1 MTGERVLV
9 VGGSGGIGSAI
20 VRALAARG
28 HVIEFTYRSSAESAQ
43 SLAREAAGASAR
55 PCDLGDRAAVEALAG
70 AIEAGEAPYG
80 LVYNAGATYDAL
92 AAVLDQDQG
101 ERVMQVNFWAMT
113 RLVRA
118 CVRGMTARRQGRIV
132 LMSSLTALR
141 GSRGNASYAASKAAQ
156 LGYLNTLVGEVAKRG
171 VTINAIAPGFVDTE
185 MMAPYAA
192 HRAKLEAQIP
202 AGRFGKPEEIA
213 DLVAFLVSPE
223 AAYINGAV
231 IPVDGGLGAVIAAQ
245 R

>member
-1 MTGERVLV
+1 MGETVLV
-9 VGGSGGIGSAI
+9 IGGSGGIGAAI

-28 HVIEFTYRSSAESAQ
+28 HATEFTYRSSAEAAQ
-43 SLAREAAGASAR
+43 RLAAEARAAATQ
-55 PCDLGDRAAVEALAG
+55 CDLADRASVDALAA
-70 AIEAGEAPYG
+70 AIEARDEAPYG

-92 AAVLDQDQG
+92 AAVLDQDRAEQ
-101 ERVMQVNFWAMT
+101 VMQVNFWAMA
-113 RLVRA
+113 RMVRA
-118 CVRGMTARRQGRIV
+118 CVRGMTGRRRGRIV

-156 LGYLNTLVGEVAKRG
+156 LGYLNALVGEVAKRG
-171 VTINAIAPGFVDTE
+171 VTVNAITPGFVDTE
-185 MMAPYAA
+185 MMAPYAD

-213 DLVAFLVSPE
+213 GLVAFLLSPE

>member
-1 MTGERVLV
+1 MGERVLV
-9 VGGSGGIGSAI
+9 IGGSGGIGSAI
-20 VRALAARG
+20 VRTLASRGHEVEFTHRSAPDAAQRLAA
-28 HVIEFTYRSSAESAQ
+28 
-43 SLAREAAGASAR
+43 EAGGATAT
-55 PCDLGDRAAVEALAG
+55 PCDLADRAAVEVLA
-70 AIEAGEAPYG
+70 ASIEARDEPPFA

-92 AAVLDQDQG
+92 AAVLDQDRAEQ
-101 ERVMQVNFWAMT
+101 VMQVNFWAMT

-118 CVRGMTARRQGRIV
+118 CVRGMTGRRWGRIV

-171 VTINAIAPGFVDTE
+171 VTINAIAPGFIDTG
-185 MMAPYAA
+185 MLAPYADY
-192 HRAKLEAQIP
+192 RAKLEAQIP
-202 AGRFGKPEEIA
+202 CGRFGKPEEVA
-213 DLVAFLVSPE
+213 ALVAFLVSPE
-223 AAYINGAV
+223 AGYINGAV